1 MLLQIGSGGPSRARQ
16 DEDNCQDENT
26 CQCCL
31 DKMEDVLNYKFK
43 GYRNFRRQF
52 DRIVRVTKLM
62 GEQLTTV
69 VKFKMFNLSKF
80 WGVLFLLLFLK
91 Q

>member
-1 MLLQIGSGGPSRARQ
+1 
-16 DEDNCQDENT
+16 
-26 CQCCL
+26 
-31 DKMEDVLNYKFK
+31 MEDVLNYKFK